1 MTIEHAVPAD
11 QAADLIRQLYRAY
24 LGREPN
30 ETDLAIHSEYLRL
43 NGAMSA
49 LSGIIYSP
57 EAVEIRARADG
68 AARAR
73 LPNGMLA
80 IDRADVA
87 EVVSRALTVG
97 RRDAPSSYEVELRVD
112 DFDRGNDL
120 ATVLQDALQASQNS
134 GEDAASIDR
143 TIGTMYRL
151 ALGRTPGPVDFEYW
165 RNAAGTGGRLSEL
178 VSGIGESAE
187 AKLLLATLDMV
198 PGVMVQ
204 LAFEIVLGRGA
215 TAAEVEHFRAMVD
228 QQGLNMS
235 VLVWRLFSDEA
246 KKRLLPPSQANN
258 PQQAYIFGSRGLVN
272 ITDWEVPPKR
282 EGMVEARHNVLGSDS
297 VVALRP
303 AEKCVVSII
312 TSLYRGGSFI
322 RSFLENITSQT
333 IFSTHCEL
341 IIVDANSPEGEHV
354 VIEEYCQRFPNI
366 LYKRTD
372 SRVGIYEAWNIA
384 IELASGLY
392 ITNANLDDIR
402 RNDSLQIQASILDSF
417 EFVDV
422 AYQDVLYTFEPRI
435 AFEKIA
441 QREFRSDLPIVSKY
455 NLMEF
460 NSPHNAPMWRAA
472 LHRDVGLFNQSLQ
485 SAADFEFWLRCRRDG
500 KIFYKVNEA
509 HVAYF
514 VNPEGISTRP
524 DTRGLAEA
532 NSVSRELYREIVS
545 PMLVISEDDFLARV
559 DEIDAAPLRKGR
571 RYDIVQSALLALGTR
586 REGAVA

>member
-215 TAAEVEHFRAMVD
+215 TAAEVDHFRAMVD

-303 AEKCVVSII
+303 TEKCVVSII

-354 VIEEYCQRFPNI
+354 VIEEYCQKFPNI
-366 LYKRTD
+366 IYKRTD

-402 RNDSLQIQASILDSF
+402 RNDSLQIQASMLDSF